1 MAEGGKRPP
10 NSLRITVPPDNRR
23 QIIGDSIDLPSTG
36 VDETV
41 ISDSPNKCGGSGP
54 TEQRDQMI
62 SHFQT
67 KTYSNVF
74 SEHYQA
80 LPSKVWPF
88 VVTVKSNP
96 ILPKQVMYD
105 TLIAPWAHT
114 LNNDGIKRVDKLTYF
129 AGTMRIYVSKYE
141 WMSNLVE
148 FANSNLPNN
157 LYTVSATS
165 QKVQFLVHGRQPDM
179 CNEDRDLFELSFGCT
194 IKYFIKSR
202 KSGLPISIAAVEGMR
217 HQREDVCTSRPRAF
231 NCFSIH
237 FTLKSFSEQGDYVFP
252 RCNICQQWGHWCQ
265 NYTNQTN
272 AKCCHC
278 SCVERTSDCC
288 PDPLKRHCANCQGP
302 HAAFFKGCPEFK
314 RYWAWFKNRG
324 NNPSNSPARK
334 SFYPGSS
341 SPASASSAQVTSL
354 VNNPTFTNANST
366 PVSSYNQLVTI
377 ELLERRLEEACNN
390 MLTIMQSRIT
400 EALVTFERKVSVMLT
415 RLSELPITLSSF
427 VKHPSS
433 SVLKR
438 PISIQDD
445 EFILQRKMPIPS

>member
-1 MAEGGKRPP
+1 M
-10 NSLRITVPPDNRR
+10 RITVPPDNRR

-105 TLIAPWAHT
+105 TLIAPWTHT

-165 QKVQFLVHGRQPDM
+165 QKVQFLVHGLQPDM
-179 CNEDRDLFELSFGCT
+179 CNEDRDLFESSFGCT

-217 HQREDVCTSRPRAF
+217 HQREDLCTSRPRAF

-237 FTLKSFSEQGDYVFP
+237 FTLKSFSEQDDYVFLAAIYAS
-252 RCNICQQWGHWCQ
+252 NGD
-265 NYTNQTN
+265 TG
-272 AKCCHC
+272 AKITQIRRMPNVVTALASNTPQIAVPTHLRGIAPI
-278 SCVERTSDCC
+278 VRDRT
-288 PDPLKRHCANCQGP
+288 L
-302 HAAFFKGCPEFK
+302 
-314 RYWAWFKNRG
+314 
-324 NNPSNSPARK
+324 
-334 SFYPGSS
+334 
-341 SPASASSAQVTSL
+341 
-354 VNNPTFTNANST
+354 
-366 PVSSYNQLVTI
+366 
-377 ELLERRLEEACNN
+377 
-390 MLTIMQSRIT
+390 
-400 EALVTFERKVSVMLT
+400 
-415 RLSELPITLSSF
+415 LSSK
-427 VKHPSS
+427 VAQSS
-433 SVLKR
+433 RDTGRGSK
-438 PISIQDD
+438 IG
-445 EFILQRKMPIPS
+445 

>member
-1 MAEGGKRPP
+1 
-10 NSLRITVPPDNRR
+10 
-23 QIIGDSIDLPSTG
+23 
-36 VDETV
+36 
-41 ISDSPNKCGGSGP
+41 
-54 TEQRDQMI
+54 
-62 SHFQT
+62 
-67 KTYSNVF
+67 
-74 SEHYQA
+74 
-80 LPSKVWPF
+80 
-88 VVTVKSNP
+88 
-96 ILPKQVMYD
+96 MYD
-105 TLIAPWAHT
+105 SLITPWAHT
-114 LNNDGIKRVDKLTYF
+114 FNNDGVKRVDKLLYF

-165 QKVQFLVHGRQPDM
+165 QKVQFLVHGLQPDM
-179 CNEDRDLFELSFGCT
+179 CKEDRDLFESSFGCT

-202 KSGLPISIAAVEGMR
+202 KSRLPISIAAVE
-217 HQREDVCTSRPRAF
+217 V
-231 NCFSIH
+231 NKVI
-237 FTLKSFSEQGDYVFP
+237 VFP
-252 RCNICQQWGHWCQ
+252 RCNICQPWGHWCQ
-265 NYTNQTN
+265 NCKNQTN

-278 SCVERTSDCC
+278 SCVEHTSDCC

-341 SPASASSAQVTSL
+341 SSASASSAQVTSL

-366 PVSSYNQLVTI
+366 PVFSNNQLVTI
-377 ELLERRLEEACNN
+377 ELLEHRLEEACNN
-390 MLTIMQSRIT
+390 MLTIMQARIT

-445 EFILQRKMPIPS
+445 EDNLVDGFVEKDSEFVSQIIKEQSELIKNGVANLIPGAGPIRRKSKKPR